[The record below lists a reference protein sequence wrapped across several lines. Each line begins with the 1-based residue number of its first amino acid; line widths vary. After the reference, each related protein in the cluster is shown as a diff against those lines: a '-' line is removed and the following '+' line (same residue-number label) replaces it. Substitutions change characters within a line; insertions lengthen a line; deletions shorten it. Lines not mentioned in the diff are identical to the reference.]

1 MEALSLW
8 LGFAFGLIVRWGDRV
23 QYVVA
28 DDPEHTLVG
37 YLRHNYV
44 RLGIR
49 LLSNA
54 AVFYYVVLPTGWV
67 VAPAIAFSIGLSF
80 DTMAESFLDRAK
92 RGGEAI
98 VGKIKNG
105 G

>member
-92 RGGEAI
+92 RGGESI